1 MKLICYFFFLLLGFH
16 SINAIS
22 QEKAQNGIYNAPAQ
36 VKVTNAW
43 KLFVQGSFIYW
54 QAREEGLEIALENPT
69 NSTLLPSVSSS
80 LLTTCFKY
88 KPGFKVA
95 LGYRYK
101 FDQMVGKIEY
111 TRVYQTTRF
120 KAAANTV
127 SDGSLRPIW
136 LNSSNT
142 AQASSVNSKW
152 KLHLDI
158 LDGSFSSKYMVGR
171 WLNFKPFFGVRA
183 AWIDQKLKA
192 NYFITSFFV
201 KSSSKSNSWGIGPNV
216 GINSDWILGLGLY
229 GIGNASVS
237 LLYTRYRVSHY
248 EKSIANPDETR
259 ISASEKIDTLRPNV
273 ELNLGFG
280 WGNYIINKKSHIDF
294 RASYDFLVFFYQN
307 MMRNQL
313 DTYSNQLTN
322 SSNNLYLHGLTVKAQ
337 FDF

>member
-22 QEKAQNGIYNAPAQ
+22 QEKTQNGIYNAPAQ
-36 VKVTNAW
+36 IKVNNAW
-43 KLFVQGSFIYW
+43 KFFTQGSFIYW

-69 NSTLLPSVSSS
+69 NSTPLPSVSSN

-101 FDQMVGKIEY
+101 FDQIVGKIEY
-111 TRVYQTTRF
+111 TRLYQTTRF
-120 KAAANTV
+120 SAPASTG
-127 SDGSLRPIW
+127 GSLLPIW

-142 AQASSVNSKW
+142 AQASSVNSTW
-152 KLHLDI
+152 KLDLDI
-158 LDGSFSSKYMVGR
+158 LDGSFSSKYIVGR
-171 WLNFKPFFGVRA
+171 WLNFQPFFGVRA
-183 AWIDQKLKA
+183 AWIDQRLKA

-201 KSSSKSNSWGIGPNV
+201 ESSSKSNSWAIGPNM
-216 GINSDWILGLGLY
+216 GISSDWLLGLGFY
-229 GIGNASVS
+229 GIGNASAS
-237 LLYTRYRVSHY
+237 LLYTRYRVNHY

-259 ISASEKIDTLRPNV
+259 ISASEKKDTLRSNV
-273 ELNLGFG
+273 ELNLGLG
-280 WGNYIINKKSHIDF
+280 WGSYLINKKFHIDF
-294 RASYDFLVFFYQN
+294 KVSYDFLVFFYQN
-307 MMRNQL
+307 MMRNLL
-313 DTYSNQLTN
+313 DTYNNQLTN